1 LFLFLKDSSL
11 SVDVTTT
18 LQPLDLSTTSTKI
31 MHQHVTNKSNT
42 NIIGKNTFVFH
53 MYKVCGYKLTSSY
66 KEKRAV
72 KTLTCLTPT
81 HFCAC
86 PIRRGL
92 YCAQWVHSRWELL
105 VRNFVFSELRWEVIF
120 RFVGIGGI
128 DEDHHYLFYFS

>member
-1 LFLFLKDSSL
+1 LFLFLKESSL

-18 LQPLDLSTTSTKI
+18 LQPRDLSTTITKI
-31 MHQHVTNKSNT
+31 MHQHVTYKSNT
-42 NIIGKNTFVFH
+42 NTIGKNTFVFH

-81 HFCAC
+81 HVCAC

-92 YCAQWVHSRWELL
+92 YFAQWVHSR
-105 VRNFVFSELRWEVIF
+105 
-120 RFVGIGGI
+120 
-128 DEDHHYLFYFS
+128 